1 MVDASGQLRQR
12 SRAVYKDV
20 LANMGIE
27 VPRIQPR
34 VRWLNARS
42 ERDFATLHE
51 LVEPILA
58 RNPKDLFVRRRYARL
73 CEIEG
78 QTARAEPHWAALVDA
93 DSADFEA
100 AFHRMRNAV
109 AKGMDPA
116 SAAAAAAPNAN
127 ACFHGALAD
136 ALAEPTPVL
145 DGEFKHIAI
154 CGASF
159 CGSTLVDRV
168 LGGLPGV
175 RSIGESHWITK
186 VRLATGYG
194 EAAWSEP
201 LADARFVPCT
211 VCGGRCEVLTPAFRR
226 SLAADAANWYRKIA
240 ARLDTRVL
248 ISADK
253 NLRKLVD
260 HDPLLE
266 LFALVIFKSPEQAW
280 RSHLDKLPVDRDA
293 EFYTAACRDYMAKW
307 RISYRPFLDH
317 FKPQGKVVYL
327 NFDAFT
333 RHPAPLLRAVC
344 DRFGLPFAESVL
356 TTTVPGH
363 AIGGNGRSMRRLRD
377 KDYGVE
383 ILPLPDSALDPEHA
397 AIIAGDEAAQATW
410 REMLAL
416 HTALAE
422 QVPG

>member
-1 MVDASGQLRQR
+1 
-12 SRAVYKDV
+12 
-20 LANMGIE
+20 MGIDA
-27 VPRIQPR
+27 PRIAPR
-34 VRWLNARS
+34 TRWLTARS
-42 ERDFATLHE
+42 ERDFAILHE

-58 RNPKDLFVRRRYARL
+58 RNPKDLFVHRRFARL
-73 CEIEG
+73 CEMEG
-78 QTARAEPHWAALVDA
+78 NAARAQPHWAALVDA
-93 DSADFEA
+93 DPADFEA
-100 AFHRMRNAV
+100 AFHLMRNAV
-109 AKGMDPA
+109 ANGADP
-116 SAAAAAAPNAN
+116 AAAAVGAAPAAN
-127 ACFHGALAD
+127 DCFHGALVD
-136 ALAEPTPVL
+136 ALAEPAPVL
-145 DGEFKHIAI
+145 QGDFKHIAI

-159 CGSTLVDRV
+159 CGSTLVDRL

-194 EAAWSEP
+194 EAIWSEP

-211 VCGGRCEVLTPAFRR
+211 VCGGRCVVLTPAFRR

-240 ARLDTRVL
+240 ARLDTRML

-266 LFALVIFKSPEQAW
+266 LSALVIFKSPEQAW
-280 RSHLDKLPVDRDA
+280 RSHLDKLPADREP

-307 RISYRPFLDH
+307 HISYRPFLDH
-317 FKPQGKVVYL
+317 FKPQGEVVFL

-333 RHPAPLLRAVC
+333 RDPEPLLRALC
-344 DRFGLPFAESVL
+344 ERLGLPYAASVL
-356 TTTVPGH
+356 TNTVPGH

-383 ILPLPDSALDPEHA
+383 ILPLPDAALDPEQA
-397 AIIAGDEAAQATW
+397 AIISADEAVQATW
-410 REMLAL
+410 REMFAL
-416 HTALAE
+416 HSALAE
-422 QVPG
+422 HAPG